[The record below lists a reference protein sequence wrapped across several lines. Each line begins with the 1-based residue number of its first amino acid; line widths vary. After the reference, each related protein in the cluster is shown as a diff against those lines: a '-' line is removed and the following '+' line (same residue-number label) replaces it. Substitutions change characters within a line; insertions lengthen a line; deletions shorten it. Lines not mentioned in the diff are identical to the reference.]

1 MLMKWQEMPGNAG
14 KCREMPGNGRKWRE
28 MVGNGGKW
36 WEVAGNGSKGGELK
50 LKTLQFFLPV
60 YNLQIA
66 KQTFRV
72 APIH

>member
-1 MLMKWQEMPGNAG
+1 MEGNGGKWWEVAGNAG
-14 KCREMPGNGRKWRE
+14 KWRE
-28 MVGNGGKW
+28 MEGNGGKW
-36 WEVAGNGSKGGELK
+36 WEVAGNGGKGGELK
-50 LKTLQFFLPV
+50 LKALQFFLPV

>member
-1 MLMKWQEMPGNAG
+1 MKWQEMTGNAG
-14 KCREMPGNGRKWRE
+14 KCQE
-28 MVGNGGKW
+28 MVENGGKW
-36 WEVAGNGSKGGELK
+36 WEVVGNGGKGGELK